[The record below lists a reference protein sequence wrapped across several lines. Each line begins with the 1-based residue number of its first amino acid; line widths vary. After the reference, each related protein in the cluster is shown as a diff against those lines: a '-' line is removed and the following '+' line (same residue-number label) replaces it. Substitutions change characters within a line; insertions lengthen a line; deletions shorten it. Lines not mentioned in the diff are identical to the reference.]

1 MSTRHTLIAVIGCAA
16 FAAGCGDDDAGSDR
30 SSGSADRPKV
40 VSVEERHAQLQKD
53 PYDVRCADIR
63 DKLTAARITRVVQ
76 VALADDAKIRG
87 LNRLQASQSIY
98 FAITEL
104 CKAKPGSYQPAK
116 DAIAAVRSGE
126 LRAEL

>member
-1 MSTRHTLIAVIGCAA
+1 M
-16 FAAGCGDDDAGSDR
+16 DR
-30 SSGSADRPKV
+30 TARYG
-40 VSVEERHAQLQKD
+40 QLEKN
-53 PYDVRCADIR
+53 PYALRCADIR
-63 DKLTAARITRVVQ
+63 DKVASARFTRMVQ
-76 VALADDAKIRG
+76 YALADDAKIRG